1 MLFRSKGFYVDDRPL
16 VETIIQRTGTGQQ
29 QSLECQIMDV
39 ADDIA
44 YSVHDLEDSLKAGLM
59 TVADFRRLP
68 PGRVVRDTNLKLA
81 AKGNTVSETTI
92 HHELLQIAD
101 RLEALERTAG
111 RAARKMLTRN
121 LIHEFASSVAIQPH
135 GQIDADLPSRI
146 RIEILKSFESY
157 HVICNPRVTSLG
169 YKGKEV
175 LRRLFAALDQGRE
188 SIGLLPE
195 DYGEEYERALVDS
208 HETARKRIICDFL
221 ANMTDSYAMR
231 FYSRLFVPG
240 QGSFY
245 EML

>member
-1 MLFRSKGFYVDDRPL
+1 
-16 VETIIQRTGTGQQ
+16 
-29 QSLECQIMDV
+29 
-39 ADDIA
+39 
-44 YSVHDLEDSLKAGLM
+44 
-59 TVADFRRLP
+59 
-68 PGRVVRDTNLKLA
+68 
-81 AKGNTVSETTI
+81 
-92 HHELLQIAD
+92 
-101 RLEALERTAG
+101 
-111 RAARKMLTRN
+111 MLTRD
-121 LIHEFASSVAIQPH
+121 LIHEFASSVSIQLH

-146 RIEILKSFESY
+146 RIEILKAFESY

-175 LRRLFAALDQGRE
+175 LRRLFTALDQGRE

-195 DYGEEYERALVDS
+195 DYGEEYERALVDGN
-208 HETARKRIICDFL
+208 ETTRKRIICDFL